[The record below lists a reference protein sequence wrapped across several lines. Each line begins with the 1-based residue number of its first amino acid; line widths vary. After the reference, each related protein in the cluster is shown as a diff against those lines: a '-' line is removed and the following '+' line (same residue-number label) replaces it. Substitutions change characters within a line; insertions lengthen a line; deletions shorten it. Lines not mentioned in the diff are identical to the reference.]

1 MIFAFTLLSCA
12 GNKESVKAQRSE
24 AGGGD
29 VGPGAAQPAANTKTN
44 KPAPGFSIQDA
55 GGKTVTLAEY
65 KGKVVL
71 LNFWAT
77 WCGPCKVEI
86 PWFSEFER
94 KYKDRGLAVLGVA
107 MDDEGWDV
115 VKPYLQKNNIAYRI
129 AVGNDKL
136 AESYGGVESLPTT
149 FIIDRDGTIAAEHQG
164 LVSKDDYEKEIVRL
178 LDKRA
183 ARGGSDGADGSLV
196 IARAKHP

>member
-1 MIFAFTLLSCA
+1 MIFAFTVLSCA

-29 VGPGAAQPAANTKTN
+29 VGPGATQPAANTNAN

-86 PWFSEFER
+86 PWFSEFNGSIR
-94 KYKDRGLAVLGVA
+94 
-107 MDDEGWDV
+107 
-115 VKPYLQKNNIAYRI
+115 
-129 AVGNDKL
+129 
-136 AESYGGVESLPTT
+136 T
-149 FIIDRDGTIAAEHQG
+149 
-164 LVSKDDYEKEIVRL
+164 
-178 LDKRA
+178 
-183 ARGGSDGADGSLV
+183 GGSRSWVSQWMTRAGTRLSRTCKKTTSLTGSRLETTSWRNRT
-196 IARAKHP
+196 AA